1 MFLYD
6 FIFRVFT
13 CFNSKLVFYAQS
25 TITVISGRYVST
37 VWITCSR
44 EFLFVC
50 CCCFLFVSLFVLGK
64 DFFFFL
70 FCCTALF
77 VVVVFCFC
85 FYLVVLIF
93 ALLIMQSTPF

>member
-25 TITVISGRYVST
+25 TITVISGRYVLT

-50 CCCFLFVSLFVLGK
+50 CCFVVVFLFVCLGGGGG
-64 DFFFFL
+64 FFL
-70 FCCTALF
+70 FCTAL
-77 VVVVFCFC
+77 FCFC
-85 FYLVVLIF
+85 FFNLVVLIF
-93 ALLIMQSTPF
+93 ALLIMQSAPF

>member
-25 TITVISGRYVST
+25 TITVISGRYVLT

-50 CCCFLFVSLFVLGK
+50 CCFVVFCLFVCFGGRIFLLSVL
-64 DFFFFL
+64 L
-70 FCCTALF
+70 YSS
-77 VVVVFCFC
+77 VVVVF
-85 FYLVVLIF
+85 
-93 ALLIMQSTPF
+93 